1 MGESLGRGGANTRD
15 GLVLPHLKMSYG
27 MERQAHSKLVGY
39 AIFSLWALLF
49 LSAAS
54 WVLVGS
60 VSYWVKNGW
69 LPPDSSGWAQ
79 AIGGLLAVI
88 VAIAVPAFQ
97 NFSNSRQ
104 LREKEDI
111 VRLEG
116 IQATRALVEHVLR
129 VQKRL
134 HSALSLLGSH
144 RGIYSPP
151 ASAKAESHEAI
162 QAAAMLREI
171 SVVDLNIQMV
181 HFVVRL
187 REVANF
193 GEFVGNQHDHYQLLG
208 YASADVMSQLQR
220 NTETLKKWAVELDG
234 LEALA
239 K

>member
-1 MGESLGRGGANTRD
+1 
-15 GLVLPHLKMSYG
+15 
-27 MERQAHSKLVGY
+27 MERKIHSKLIGY
-39 AIFSLWALLF
+39 TIFSLWALLF

-60 VSYWVKNGW
+60 VSYWVKHGW

-88 VAIAVPAFQ
+88 VAITVPAFQ
-97 NFSNSRQ
+97 NFSQSRQ
-104 LREKEDI
+104 LKEKEEL

-134 HSALSLLGSH
+134 LSALKLLGSQK
-144 RGIYSPP
+144 GIYSPL
-151 ASAKAESHEAI
+151 ADAKAESHEAI

-193 GEFVGNQHDHYQLLG
+193 GEFAGNQHDHYQLLG
-208 YASADVMSQLQR
+208 YANPDVVSQLQR
-220 NTETLKKWAVELDG
+220 NTETLNKWVEELDD
-234 LEALA
+234 LEAFA

>member
-1 MGESLGRGGANTRD
+1 
-15 GLVLPHLKMSYG
+15 
-27 MERQAHSKLVGY
+27 MERKIHSKLIGY

-60 VSYWVKNGW
+60 VSYWVKHGW

-97 NFSNSRQ
+97 NFSQSRQ
-104 LREKEDI
+104 LKEKEKL

-134 HSALSLLGSH
+134 LSALKRLGSY
-144 RGIYSPP
+144 RGIYS
-151 ASAKAESHEAI
+151 SLTDAKAESHEAI

-193 GEFVGNQHDHYQLLG
+193 GEFAGNQHDHYLLRG
-208 YASADVMSQLQR
+208 HANSDVVNQLQR
-220 NTETLKKWAVELDG
+220 NTETLNKWVEELDD
-234 LEALA
+234 LEGFA